1 VDHGGGGKAVHTRQ
15 VDVEH
20 RYVRFVL
27 LDRGDDF
34 VTRCDRGDDLNIRFK
49 IQQGD
54 QSTADHLHVL
64 G

>member
-1 VDHGGGGKAVHTRQ
+1 MDHGRRGKAVHAGQ
-15 VDVEH
+15 VDVED
-20 RYVRFVL
+20 RNVRFVL
-27 LDRGDDF
+27 LNRGDDF
-34 VTRCDRGDDLNIRFK
+34 VTGRDGRDDLNIRFE